1 MPTFQKPT
9 RRQDHASRREQEHRT
24 IIGVTGNQEPHYDA
38 FQRAQRRAERNAG
51 RRTMRMLFQSI
62 EFQHAMMLASVIILV
77 GFGLVM
83 VFSASS
89 VDLVALGLKPWSMVV
104 RQSMFVVIG
113 VVGAVL
119 ASRLSVKAIKR
130 LSPWLLALSIF
141 FQLLTLT
148 KLGRAAGGNVG
159 WIQLG
164 SISFQPAEL
173 IKLALCLWLPV
184 TIINSRKEKT
194 LWKRYG
200 IAAVALLVSVG
211 SIALGHDMGTA
222 SVVVIIGLAALLFG
236 GMPMSV
242 FYVMGGLALVVGAAG
257 VFTSSNRM
265 NRVFSFLSC
274 SPKSGKAVCYQ
285 TNHGLFAISSGG
297 LFGLGLGNSR
307 EKWSYLPEA
316 TNDFIFAIIGEEA
329 GFLCA
334 ISVLLLFAVLIA
346 SMIRSSLL
354 LERLDYQRLV
364 LLCVVSWL
372 SVQALVNILVV
383 LKLFPVMGVPLP
395 FVSSGGTSMVVCLTA
410 IGACSRMMMSSLDDN
425 PEGEG
430 IFAHAQVLRPRK
442 SSASTSADAQ
452 SASRKDSSRQARSIQ
467 RSERADRPAQ
477 RKFSW
482 RATSADK
489 RSARTASARMA
500 SSRRMPER
508 SAKSNGEGSSERK
521 QTRRVVSS
529 SSTQERATRQ
539 R

>member
-159 WIQLG
+159 WIALG
-164 SISFQPAEL
+164 PISFQPAEL

-236 GMPMSV
+236 GMPRSV
-242 FYVMGGLALVVGAAG
+242 FLVMGGLALVVGAAG
-257 VFTSSNRM
+257 VFTSSNRT
-265 NRVFSFLSC
+265 NRVFSFLFC

-329 GFLCA
+329 GFLGA

-410 IGACSRMMMSSLDDN
+410 IGACSRMMMSSLDEN

-430 IFAHAQVLRPRK
+430 IFVHAHVLRPRK
-442 SSASTSADAQ
+442 ASDGKSADGTA
-452 SASRKDSSRQARSIQ
+452 SAR
-467 RSERADRPAQ
+467 
-477 RKFSW
+477 
-482 RATSADK
+482 K
-489 RSARTASARMA
+489 RSDRTASARMA
-500 SSRRMPER
+500 SSRHSSARSLKSSGER
-508 SAKSNGEGSSERK
+508 SSERK

-529 SSTQERATRQ
+529 SSTPQRGNRQ